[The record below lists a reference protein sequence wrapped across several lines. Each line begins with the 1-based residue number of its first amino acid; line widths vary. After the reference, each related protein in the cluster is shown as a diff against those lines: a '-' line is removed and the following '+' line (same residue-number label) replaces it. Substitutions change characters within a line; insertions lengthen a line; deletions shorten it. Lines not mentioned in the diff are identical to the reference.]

1 MKNKQ
6 KTFGTIVL
14 ECDLD
19 IKPETVYKAYAERW
33 EIEIVMRY
41 YKSACSFDETRVH
54 NDYSVI
60 GSEFCDFL
68 STLLTFRLLK
78 SFDRAGLLN
87 EMNYGKV
94 MSLLK
99 RAKKI
104 KLQGQEWQL
113 IRISPAS
120 EILLQK
126 LSLLPKPEEPEK
138 RKPGRPKKSI

>member
-1 MKNKQ
+1 M
-6 KTFGTIVL
+6 IAL

-54 NDYSVI
+54 NGYSVI

-78 SFDRAGLLN
+78 CFDRAGLLN

-104 KLQGQEWQL
+104 KLQGQDWQL

-126 LSLLPKPEEPEK
+126 LSLLPKPEK
-138 RKPGRPKKSI
+138 RKPGRPQKSI